1 MRNEASGMVAFV
13 DVFDSEALEIEVVVG
28 SLELGTD
35 MGDVELEQ
43 C

>member
-35 MGDVELEQ
+35 MSDVELEE

>member
-1 MRNEASGMVAFV
+1 MVAFV

-35 MGDVELEQ
+35 MSDVELEE